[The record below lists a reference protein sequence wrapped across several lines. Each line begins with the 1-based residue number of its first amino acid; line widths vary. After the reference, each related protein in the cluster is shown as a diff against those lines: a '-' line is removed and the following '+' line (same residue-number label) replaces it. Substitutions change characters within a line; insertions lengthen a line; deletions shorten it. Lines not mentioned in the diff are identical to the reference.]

1 MGNQLNICIN
11 TSSISHLA
19 SREGIGFEQVLTKC
33 FEKGIRNLELD
44 EPNSGGREQ
53 VLQFFNEIRN
63 NGGNVAVLNLRLN
76 LLGGDVKSNE
86 KYLNDVK
93 NWIKF
98 CGENGC
104 RVLRLRA
111 TPIDG
116 ETYGEK
122 DFKLLYRNLLNILSS
137 AEKNNVEISIST
149 DKAAFSNMDRLAAMI
164 EDIGSETIGLTLD
177 SESFS
182 RLDDKMLEK
191 LVPLVNHVTV
201 SEACLKSPEKSVMEK
216 AIKTLKAK
224 AYDGYVSLQLK
235 EACSMEELNS
245 YVDTIRKMI
254 SP

>member
-1 MGNQLNICIN
+1 LNICIN

-19 SREGIGFEQVLTKC
+19 SGENIGFEQALVKC
-33 FEKGIRNLELD
+33 LEKGVKNLELD
-44 EPNSGGREQ
+44 ESNSGGRER
-53 VLQFFNEIRN
+53 VLQLFNEVRN
-63 NGGNVAVLNLRLN
+63 NGGSIAVLNLKLN

-104 RVLRLRA
+104 RVLRLSA
-111 TPIDG
+111 TPVSG
-116 ETYGEK
+116 EKYSEK

-149 DKAAFSNMDRLAAMI
+149 DKEAYSNMDRLAAMI

-177 SESFS
+177 LESLS
-182 RLDDKMLEK
+182 KLDEKMLEK

-201 SEACLKSPEKSVMEK
+201 SEACLENGEKNFVEK
-216 AIKTLKAK
+216 VFKTLKTN
-224 AYDGYVSLQLK
+224 AYGGYVSLQLNK
-235 EACSMEELNS
+235 SCTLEEFCSYL
-245 YVDTIRKMI
+245 DKIRRMI

>member
-1 MGNQLNICIN
+1 MENRLNICIN
-11 TSSISHLA
+11 TLSISHLA
-19 SREGIGFEQVLTKC
+19 SREGIGFEQALAKC

-104 RVLRLRA
+104 KVLRLSA
-111 TPIDG
+111 TPVG
-116 ETYGEK
+116 RETYCEK

-149 DKAAFSNMDRLAAMI
+149 DKAAFSDMDRLAAMI

-182 RLDDKMLEK
+182 RFDEKMLEK

-201 SEACLKSPEKSVMEK
+201 SEACLKSLEKSTLEK
-216 AIKTLKAK
+216 VIKILRTK
-224 AYDGYVSLQLK
+224 AYDGYVSLRLK
-235 EACSMEELNS
+235 EACSMEELSS
-245 YVDTIRKMI
+245 YVDTIRRMA
-254 SP
+254 SS